1 MTVAVIIFSGVIIAG
16 LAVYHGFNLATIA
29 LAAVEL
35 RRQRWFETRRLE
47 RIAIES
53 GALPSVAV
61 IVPAYNEQVSIVQ
74 TLESVL
80 RLSYPD
86 LQIIVVS
93 DGSTDQ
99 TLATLAKAFRL
110 RPSSERPGG
119 PLATQAVRAVFRSE
133 TDSRL
138 LVVDKRNGGKA
149 DALNAGINMAAS
161 RLVLAID
168 ADVVLDKFALVHL
181 ALPFIT
187 DPTTV
192 ASSGMIR
199 PYNGCAVRHGR
210 LGRVGMPST
219 LLESCQVIEYLRA
232 YGIGRLFFNRLN
244 AHLIISG
251 AFGLFDRDLLLQ
263 LGGYQRHAIGEDMEL
278 VVRIHRYFAEHDRVY
293 RVWFSADA
301 LCLTEAP
308 HSLTDF
314 GKQRTRW
321 HQGLLSTLR
330 IHRGMTA
337 KRRYGMVGLVAFPYF
352 FLELYAPVLEALGW
366 LALVPLWFGHLLT
379 TDQLLLFAAVS
390 LLLSASVSLAAIFL
404 DVVGFRHF
412 EHPLDRAKLV
422 GYAALEHLG
431 YRQLTIYYRL
441 RAFYRYYRTVQ
452 LSSGW
457 TPPARMT

>member
-1 MTVAVIIFSGVIIAG
+1 M
-16 LAVYHGFNLATIA
+16 
-29 LAAVEL
+29 
-35 RRQRWFETRRLE
+35 
-47 RIAIES
+47 
-53 GALPSVAV
+53 
-61 IVPAYNEQVSIVQ
+61 
-74 TLESVL
+74 
-80 RLSYPD
+80 
-86 LQIIVVS
+86 
-93 DGSTDQ
+93 
-99 TLATLAKAFRL
+99 
-110 RPSSERPGG
+110 
-119 PLATQAVRAVFRSE
+119 
-133 TDSRL
+133 
-138 LVVDKRNGGKA
+138 DKRNGGKA

-161 RLVLAID
+161 QLVLAID
-168 ADVVLDKFALVHL
+168 ADVVLDRFALVDL

-192 ASSGMIR
+192 ACSGMIR
-199 PYNGCAVRHGR
+199 PYNGCAVRRGR

-278 VVRIHRYFAEHDRVY
+278 VVRIHRYFAEHHRAY

-352 FLELYAPVLEALGW
+352 FLELYAPVFEALGW
-366 LALVPLWFGHLLT
+366 LALVPLWFG
-379 TDQLLLFAAVS
+379 
-390 LLLSASVSLAAIFL
+390 IF
-404 DVVGFRHF
+404 
-412 EHPLDRAKLV
+412 
-422 GYAALEHLG
+422 
-431 YRQLTIYYRL
+431 
-441 RAFYRYYRTVQ
+441 
-452 LSSGW
+452 
-457 TPPARMT
+457 